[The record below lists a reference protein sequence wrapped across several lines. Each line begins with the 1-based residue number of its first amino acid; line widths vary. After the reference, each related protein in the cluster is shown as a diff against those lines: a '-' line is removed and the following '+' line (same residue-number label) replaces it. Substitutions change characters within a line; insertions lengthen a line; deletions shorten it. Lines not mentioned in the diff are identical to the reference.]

1 MNLPSNFSVNTYK
14 FLNLDLNQN
23 ASDEEIIH
31 HYLNHGRKECR
42 RYTLDPVEKTSHEIV
57 KKIIN
62 QPIENTYPEII
73 GYIHV
78 CQVGKW
84 QITFDMIMN
93 AVKES
98 GLYNQVK
105 EIRVGVVN
113 NEANVIPDERFNDP
127 KIVIIGHGPTRLY
140 ERLTLHTMRQYAE
153 TDNCQYWYA
162 HTKGISYFESNLD
175 KKEFV
180 IDWIKLMIHWNFK
193 NWRIASNNLLKHDV
207 YGCEYTSNPTR
218 HFSGNFWWA
227 NSQYIKTLP
236 NNIGPNYCDPE
247 FWLLNR
253 SENIVCNIFSSG
265 LDGGDHYFNKS
276 GFFT

>member
-1 MNLPSNFSVNTYK
+1 MSLPSDFSVNTYK

-23 ASDEEIIH
+23 ASDKEIIH
-31 HYLNHGRKECR
+31 HYLNYGRHEGR
-42 RYTLDPVEKTSHEIV
+42 RYIPDSVNKTSHEILHE
-57 KKIIN
+57 IIN
-62 QPIENTYPEII
+62 QPIESSYPEII

-78 CQVGKW
+78 CQIGQW

-93 AVKES
+93 SIKES
-98 GLYNQVK
+98 GLYNQVR

-113 NEANVIPDERFNDP
+113 NEGNVIPDHRFNDP

-140 ERLTLHTMRQYAE
+140 ERLTLHSMRQHSE
-153 TDNCQYWYA
+153 IDNCQYWYA
-162 HTKGISYFESNLD
+162 HTKGISHFENNSS

-180 IDWIKLMIHWNFK
+180 IDWIKLMIHWNFTCWK
-193 NWRIASNNLLKHDV
+193 KASNNLLRHDA

-227 NSQYIKTLP
+227 NSQYVRTLP
-236 NNIGPNYCDPE
+236 STIGPNYCDPE

-265 LDGGDHYFNKS
+265 LDGGDHYFHKS
-276 GFFT
+276 GFF

>member
-1 MNLPSNFSVNTYK
+1 MSLPHDFSVETYK
-14 FLNLDLNQN
+14 FLNSDLNQS
-23 ASDEEIIH
+23 ASDQEIMH
-31 HYLNHGRKECR
+31 HYLNYGRHEGR
-42 RYTLDPVEKTSHEIV
+42 RYITDAVEKTSHNV
-57 KKIIN
+57 VNQIIH

-78 CQVGKW
+78 CQIGKW

-93 AVKES
+93 QIKSS
-98 GLYNQVK
+98 GLYNQVR

-113 NEANVIPDERFNDP
+113 NEDHVIPDDRLNDP
-127 KIVIIGHGPTRLY
+127 KIVIIGHGPTSLY
-140 ERLTLHTMRQYAE
+140 ERLTLHAMIQHSKI
-153 TDNCQYWYA
+153 DNCQYWYA
-162 HTKGISYFESNLD
+162 HTKGISHFDNNSQ

-193 NWRIASNNLLKHDV
+193 NWRIASNNLLRHDA

-227 NSQYIKTLP
+227 NSQYIRTLP
-236 NNIGPNYCDPE
+236 NTIGPNYCDPE

-265 LDGGDHYFNKS
+265 LDGGDHYFHKS
-276 GFFT
+276 GFF